1 MQSSTQGFD
10 MAVLASDQT
19 LNSGVV
25 SHADDDKLTR
35 WAAFVRNLEIYI
47 PVVGLVLIAFFC
59 FIGPMI
65 LPVPNPN
72 IGNANIVMATPFTH
86 GTLFGTD
93 ALGNDVLSRVLY
105 GGRVSLV
112 VGVASQL
119 IGLVLGSTIG
129 MVATFKGGLTES
141 IVMRLMDMLI
151 AFPALVIAITIT
163 AYLGAS
169 EIHVIWAISYFS
181 IPAFARFSR
190 AQVLRLR
197 ELDFINAA
205 RLYTSKDRWI
215 VIRHLAPNVV
225 PNLLTF
231 LCLGTAFAIITEAG
245 LSFLGLGIPPPA
257 PSWGNIIA
265 AGESTLAV
273 DPYLVIIPG
282 ACLFITVL
290 FLNLLGDALRSRIS
304 TR

>member
-1 MQSSTQGFD
+1 
-10 MAVLASDQT
+10 MAVLASELPDPT
-19 LNSGVV
+19 IV
-25 SHADDDKLTR
+25 SHAFDDKLSR
-35 WAAFVRNLEIYI
+35 RRRFLRNLELYVPIA
-47 PVVGLVLIAFFC
+47 GLVLVAFFC
-59 FIGPMI
+59 FLGPLI
-65 LPVPNPN
+65 FPIPGPND
-72 IGNANIVMATPFTH
+72 GNALNVMAFPFTH

-119 IGLVLGSTIG
+119 IGLVVGSTIG
-129 MVATFKGGLTES
+129 MVATFKGGTVES
-141 IVMRLMDMLI
+141 VVMRIMDMLI

-163 AYLGAS
+163 SYLGAS
-169 EIHVIWAISYFS
+169 ELHVIWAISYFT

-190 AQVLRLR
+190 AQVLRIR
-197 ELDFINAA
+197 ELDFISAA
-205 RLYTSKDRWI
+205 RMYTNKDRWI
-215 VIRHLAPNVV
+215 VMRHLAPNVY

-231 LCLGTAFAIITEAG
+231 VCLGTAFAIITEAS
-245 LSFLGLGIPPPA
+245 LSFLGLGVPPPA

-265 AGESTLAV
+265 SGDSTLAV

-282 ACLFITVL
+282 LCLFVTVL

-304 TR
+304 SN